1 MRTIKG
7 IEDTI
12 TGIIICDGVNHNI
25 ARKLAKEIIEFLKTE
40 DNLAVPPI
48 DKSKNEGSI

>member
-12 TGIIICDGVNHNI
+12 TGIIICEINDHKI
-25 ARKLAKEIIEFLKTE
+25 ARKLSKEIIDFLKTE
-40 DNLAVPPI
+40 DNLTVLPI
-48 DKSKNEGSI
+48 DKSK